1 MKINSINPGVFEQ
14 LKTNIQFM
22 PSKSSSKVIMI
33 ASGER
38 AEGRSTTA
46 AYLSIELAKSGEKT
60 ILIDSD
66 LKNPDIHNIF
76 NLTNDK
82 GLLDVLSGETK
93 YEQAV
98 KPTDQGHLFVLTSG
112 KKSLNYAKLFSSGKF
127 NGFIQSL
134 KERFD
139 YIIIDTPC
147 LNEGADAQ
155 VIWQDVD
162 GCVLVVKSGQTE
174 RKSAQ
179 KAKEILQDNNVNI
192 IGVFLR

>member
-1 MKINSINPGVFEQ
+1 MKINSINSGAFEQ

-38 AEGRSTTA
+38 GEGRSTTA
-46 AYLSIELAKSGEKT
+46 AYLSIELASSGEKT
-60 ILIDSD
+60 LLIDSD
-66 LKNPDIHNIF
+66 IKNPDIHNIF
-76 NLTNDK
+76 KLANDK
-82 GLLDVLSGETK
+82 GLLDVLYGETK

-98 KPTDQGHLFVLTSG
+98 KPTQQEHLFVLTSG

-127 NGFIQSL
+127 NCFIQSL

-147 LNEGADAQ
+147 VNTGVETQ
-155 VIWQDVD
+155 VISQDVD
-162 GCVLVVKSGQTE
+162 GCVFVVKSGQTE

-179 KAKEILQDNNVNI
+179 KAKDILQDNNVNI
-192 IGVFLR
+192 IGVFLN